1 MKKLIVLLCLMTT
14 SAFAEGKQAHEFD
27 RSFNNQMI
35 KECLDVW
42 GYDKYAPVETR
53 LNNFNWQG
61 AAGCVANFRLEEQRK
76 QVEADREF
84 LKEKPWFRGSNWKWQ
99 EKAEYTCT
107 KQLHNGGITV
117 CHKPFYIN

>member
-1 MKKLIVLLCLMTT
+1 MTS

-35 KECLDVW
+35 KECLDAW
-42 GYDKYAPVETR
+42 GYDKYAPVEIR

-61 AAGCVANFRLEEQRK
+61 AAGCVANFRLEEQQK
-76 QVEADREF
+76 QVQADREF
-84 LKEKPWFRGSNWKWQ
+84 LKKKPWFRGTNWKWE

-107 KQLHNGGITV
+107 KQHHTGLTV
-117 CHKPFYIN
+117 CHKPIYIN